1 RVDGAASAAQHPRPL
16 RMRAHL
22 PRTGLCGSPLLET
35 EVSGVAGRRAAR
47 IRRRGVIM
55 LNVWAASRKAHA
67 LVNRLRRE
75 HPNATE
81 FEFMEAFYT
90 TVSEDETMQGL
101 EYPQGHVT
109 EDWLC
114 IDCGINTAPGVPDGL
129 TALREIEATG
139 ASEMTIGPDTEM
151 YMVRD
156 AVWKKAGMEP
166 FGGCLCIGCL

>member
-1 RVDGAASAAQHPRPL
+1 EMLPSTLQSPERHGGSAHEHRRHHHRTRQVPGPRRTCRVYGAASAAQQPRPL

-81 FEFMEAFYT
+81 FEFMEAFYK
-90 TVSEDETMQGL
+90 TVSQDETLQ
-101 EYPQGHVT
+101 
-109 EDWLC
+109 
-114 IDCGINTAPGVPDGL
+114 
-129 TALREIEATG
+129 
-139 ASEMTIGPDTEM
+139 
-151 YMVRD
+151 
-156 AVWKKAGMEP
+156 
-166 FGGCLCIGCL
+166 

>member
-1 RVDGAASAAQHPRPL
+1 
-16 RMRAHL
+16 
-22 PRTGLCGSPLLET
+22 
-35 EVSGVAGRRAAR
+35 
-47 IRRRGVIM
+47 M

-81 FEFMEAFYT
+81 FEFMEAFYK
-90 TVSEDETMQGL
+90 TVSQDETLQGL

-166 FGGCLCIGCL
+166 FGGCLCIGCLERRLGRKLKPKDFSPHPFNGLPGSERLLRRRKYWHVAVD